1 VDRVY
6 PNTYP
11 EVEQMHKKIL
21 AVGSALLLVAGLM
34 ALGAGQASAGN
45 DGQVCDGLDS
55 GKIDVS
61 GSHLTLEVAAPAGQ
75 LIDGYC
81 IKAGSV
87 QQGLG
92 PKQVTLDQPVQSL
105 TIVYPAATKSISHYA
120 LSYVPATTATPP
132 TTTPTPPKTTTPPT
146 TTPPTTTPP
155 TDVCPDMPGT
165 QAAGTV
171 CLTMPPK
178 ADVCP
183 DMPGN
188 QKPGT
193 SCVTVPPVDECT
205 STQMR
210 DDAGQCVQV
219 PPTLAVAGTVTTTG
233 PTCAAPAKLVL
244 GQMAF
249 ANWSEVV
256 YSGDSNLHYSVT
268 ATAQDG
274 RLFSTGQPTMTL
286 AGDLAPALSATDA
299 ACLDLPS
306 HPLVT
311 PVVTF
316 ENLGCSAN
324 GSIKLASAEGLD
336 EGILW
341 TVDGEA
347 VKSGTH
353 VVRTAGTVTV
363 TAAPNAPEYGFG
375 FDTQTSWV
383 LNFTDA
389 QACGDL
395 TTLAL
400 PGDGGLASTGASAD
414 AINLG
419 LLLAGGLLLL
429 GGGLVVVR
437 KRVSLGG
444 K

>member
-1 VDRVY
+1 
-6 PNTYP
+6 
-11 EVEQMHKKIL
+11 MHKKIL

-45 DGQVCDGLDS
+45 DGQVCDGFDS

-92 PKQVTLDQPVQSL
+92 PEWVTVKPPVASL
-105 TIVYPAATKSISHYA
+105 TISYPAATKNISHYA
-120 LSYVPATTATPP
+120 LSYTQATTTPTTP
-132 TTTPTPPKTTTPPT
+132 TTTTPTPPTPP
-146 TTPPTTTPP
+146 TPP
-155 TDVCPDMPGT
+155 TDACPDMPGT

-178 ADVCP
+178 TDACP

-210 DDAGQCVQV
+210 DDAGHCVSL
-219 PPTLAVAGTVTTTG
+219 PPTLAVAGTITITD

-244 GQMAF
+244 GQSGSAT
-249 ANWSEVV
+249 WSEVV
-256 YSGDSNLHYSVT
+256 YSGDGDLHYSAT

-274 RLFSTGQPTMTL
+274 RLFRTGQATMTMT
-286 AGDLAPALSATDA
+286 GDLAPAVPATDA

-389 QACGDL
+389 QDCGDL